1 MKDGGGIL
9 AGGGTI
15 GSGKA
20 SLEDAGGAVAG
31 GGAEGTDDA
40 GGDGGGDGV
49 TEGGT
54 DGAQDDLATAPAGTV
69 AAITVTAADDTTLVA
84 ANTTTAADDATL
96 IAAVAAV
103 LPKRS
108 TPRAGGDTDGLSIQ
122 RRTTPPDPGDSGTRA
137 VPDSPVQVNS
147 MRCEWEFYD
156 AEAVERSPD
165 GRSVTARFDL
175 TQAVALGSPESQPS
189 TVTTW
194 NIRIDESRLNQG
206 GAMCI
211 GVCDVRA
218 PLPSLPAPAPAPA
231 RQAAHRSPRR
241 AQAEAPTKGG
251 PIRGNAVGF
260 NPFSGA
266 LLRSADGNVVPYSET
281 DGQKLMR
288 GDLQGRANGT
298 VVRMRH
304 NARRGTLSFNIDG
317 ESWVEATQTRVPARV
332 RPWVHMFKGDDRVTI
347 VAATQRQSAGAR
359 GSRLA

>member
-1 MKDGGGIL
+1 M
-9 AGGGTI
+9 
-15 GSGKA
+15 
-20 SLEDAGGAVAG
+20 
-31 GGAEGTDDA
+31 
-40 GGDGGGDGV
+40 
-49 TEGGT
+49 TEGGV
-54 DGAQDDLATAPAGTV
+54 DGVQDDLATAPAATV
-69 AAITVTAADDTTLVA
+69 AASTV
-84 ANTTTAADDATL
+84 TAADDATL
-96 IAAVAAV
+96 VAAVAAV

-147 MRCEWEFYD
+147 MRCEWEFFD

-218 PLPSLPAPAPAPA
+218 PLPSLPAPAPA
-231 RQAAHRSPRR
+231 SPPLTATRR
-241 AQAEAPTKGG
+241 AQAEAPSKGG

-332 RPWVHMFKGDDRVTI
+332 RPWVQMFKGDDRVTI

>member
-20 SLEDAGGAVAG
+20 SLEDASGVVAG
-31 GGAEGTDDA
+31 GGGEGADDA

-49 TEGGT
+49 TEGGV
-54 DGAQDDLATAPAGTV
+54 DGVQDDLATAPAATV
-69 AAITVTAADDTTLVA
+69 AASTVTAD
-84 ANTTTAADDATL
+84 DDATL
-96 IAAVAAV
+96 VAAVAAV
-103 LPKRS
+103 LPERS

-147 MRCEWEFYD
+147 MRCEWEFFD

-231 RQAAHRSPRR
+231 KKPLTATRR
-241 AQAEAPTKGG
+241 AQAEAPSKGG

-332 RPWVHMFKGDDRVTI
+332 RPWVQMFKGDDRVTI